1 MSFFPEDLDLSTLQ
15 SPVAILK
22 EAQEEWKDRTQGA
35 LILHIVESDLSN
47 SSQFIIDIILVHV
60 ASKRSAR
67 LLSLRHLPGK
77 SYPVEIQPEAFDYPD
92 YLVKQRVVP
101 ARKKSLLGPSILEG
115 LGEII
120 PQHTI
125 TNKWIC
131 ETPLELRERLAEA
144 FNLGSVKSLTVNLV
158 AGDHLNDIPDTVAAA
173 EGISVSYDSIAEE
186 SLEDSADA

>member
-1 MSFFPEDLDLSTLQ
+1 MSFFPDDLDLSTLQ

-22 EAQEEWKDRTQGA
+22 EAQEEWKERSQGV
-35 LILHIVESDLSN
+35 LHLHRVESELSN
-47 SSQFIIDIILVHV
+47 STQYITDVILAHV
-60 ASKRSAR
+60 ASGRSAK

-77 SYPVEIQPEAFDYPD
+77 PYPVEIQPEAFDYPD

-115 LGEII
+115 LGDII

-158 AGDHLNDIPDTVAAA
+158 AGDQLKDIPDADASV
-173 EGISVSYDSIAEE
+173 EGISVSFDAIAEE
-186 SLEDSADA
+186 SPEDAAYG